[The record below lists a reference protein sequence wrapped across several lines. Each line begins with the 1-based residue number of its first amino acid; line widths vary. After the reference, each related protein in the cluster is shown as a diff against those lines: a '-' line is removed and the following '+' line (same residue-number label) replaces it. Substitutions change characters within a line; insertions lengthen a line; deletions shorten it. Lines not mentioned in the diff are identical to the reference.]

1 MKYNLIMGLGKL
13 IKEKWDHIR
22 YPYRYCSVCKIEL
35 QDDTRYRCR
44 YCGKYTCPEHRPTP
58 NHKCR
63 INREK
68 INFGSFRELHGADG
82 SIVAK
87 GS

>member
-1 MKYNLIMGLGKL
+1 MGLGNL
-13 IKEKWDHIR
+13 IKEKWNHIR
-22 YPYRYCSVCKIEL
+22 YPYRYCSICKIEL
-35 QDDTRYRCR
+35 QDDTRCRCV
-44 YCGKYTCPEHRPTP
+44 YCGKYTCSEHRPTP

-63 INREK
+63 HRPK
-68 INFGSFRELHGADG
+68 TFDSGGFREIHNADG